1 MKKHIL
7 IQNSNAFRSSLFCS
21 SSTGIRIQTEPGLS
35 RIPLP
40 KLGYGAILPPL
51 SRLEQEHRLSRL
63 LSVFKTLPLPI
74 RVIVALIGVTGFEP
88 AAS

>member
-1 MKKHIL
+1 MLSVHLCFVVAPVGVEPTLQSLVESDFKSDASCL
-7 IQNSNAFRSSLFCS
+7 FRH
-21 SSTGIRIQTEPGLS
+21 
-35 RIPLP
+35 
-40 KLGYGAILPPL
+40 GAILPPL